1 MSIPYNTGK
10 VKIGCRYVPKPYIE
24 KDRDMLLIQK
34 CLLKKGNQGLIQFL
48 INTFKQ
54 IFREKNESY

>member
-54 IFREKNESY
+54 II